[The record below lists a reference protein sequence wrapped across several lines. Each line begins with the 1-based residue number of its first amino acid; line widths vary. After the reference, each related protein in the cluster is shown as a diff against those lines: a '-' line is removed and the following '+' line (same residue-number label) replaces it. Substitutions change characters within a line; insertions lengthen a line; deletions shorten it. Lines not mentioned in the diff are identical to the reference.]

1 MFKMIHILENIQ
13 LQNIT
18 IKDHTKLVSLL
29 EKIYPPA
36 YKHLWKQEDC
46 NFYINKF
53 FNKENFQKELGDV
66 DTDYFFVLYN
76 SDLAGIFRIKHNT
89 PFLDKP
95 NASSSYIHR
104 IYLSEN
110 AQGKGV
116 AKSLFNWVE
125 TQCKQKGNDLVWL
138 KAMDTQTQALRFY
151 EKQGYV
157 FSSKTRLNFDLI
169 HEHLRGMH
177 ILYKPLTT

>member
-1 MFKMIHILENIQ
+1 MIHISENIQ

-36 YKHLWKQEDC
+36 YKHLWKQEDYS
-46 NFYINKF
+46 FYINKF
-53 FNKENFQKELGDV
+53 FSKENLQKELKDV
-66 DTDYFFVLYN
+66 DANYFFVLYK
-76 SDLAGIFRIKHNT
+76 SEQVGIFRIKYNCE
-89 PFLDKP
+89 FADQP

-110 AQGKGV
+110 AQGKSV
-116 AKSLFNWVE
+116 AKSLFYWAE
-125 TQCKQKGNDLVWL
+125 TQCKQKGNNLIWL
-138 KAMDTQTQALRFY
+138 KAMDSQKQALRFY
-151 EKQGYV
+151 EKQGYI
-157 FSSKTRLNFDLI
+157 FSSKTKLDFNLI